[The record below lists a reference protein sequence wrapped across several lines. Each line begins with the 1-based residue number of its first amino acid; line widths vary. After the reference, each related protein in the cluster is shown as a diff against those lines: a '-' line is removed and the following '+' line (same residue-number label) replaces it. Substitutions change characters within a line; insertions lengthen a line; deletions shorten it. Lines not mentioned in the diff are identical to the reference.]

1 MNVLEGSDEENP
13 ESNSKLTDRL
23 YSTSD
28 IYISDD
34 IEIDPLM
41 LRIDERIGKGSFS
54 NVYAAKCIQVT
65 RHCQLP

>member
-13 ESNSKLTDRL
+13 ESDSRLTDRL
-23 YSTSD
+23 YSTSE

-41 LRIDERIGKGSFS
+41 LTIDKRIGKGSFS
-54 NVYAAKCIQVT
+54 NMYTSQKIQ
-65 RHCQLP
+65 QW